1 MKSSAISL
9 VLSVILPLLGLGAFV
24 RAAVDIFSG
33 MDLTTEDSTDIAES
47 EIGELDESLPTC
59 VSDVYPM
66 DSIQFD
72 GKLFSLESINSTIRA
87 IPKAPPM
94 PDLTQTWSRFTN
106 IFQLPRISEMGLEL
120 KAIIDEYRAVGQVY
134 TNQWM
139 GFVKQRHQASM
150 AKVHATVTGINKKIH
165 DSFANYLEEFR
176 DVCLPDSNTCLRSI
190 QKGIASYE
198 QRLNDNVA
206 ACRMFAKRQVDQHEA
221 WIARERSL
229 LERPFLRVE
238 DCFAAG
244 RVGISLVSCVGN
256 MVGNVAKVATD
267 GMKRFSGAMANA
279 SDSLAV
285 RLGKFQE
292 CVVNRKKLLDRGQ
305 ERIAEQA
312 RECLQKQ
319 QQAQRPTTAAGG
331 VFGGDGE
338 EDVDDVF

>member
-9 VLSVILPLLGLGAFV
+9 VLSVILPLLGMGAFV

-33 MDLTTEDSTDIAES
+33 MDSTTEESTDIAES

-59 VSDVYPM
+59 VSDVYPK

-106 IFQLPRISEMGLEL
+106 MFQLPRISEMGQEL
-120 KAIIDEYRAVGQVY
+120 KTIIDEYRAVAQLY

-150 AKVHATVTGINKKIH
+150 AKVHATVTEINKKIH
-165 DSFANYLEEFR
+165 DSFANHLEEFR
-176 DVCLPDSNTCLRSI
+176 DVCLPDSNTCLQSI
-190 QKGIASYE
+190 QKGITSYE
-198 QRLNDNVA
+198 QRLNENVA

-221 WIARERSL
+221 WIERERSL

-267 GMKRFSGAMANA
+267 GMNRFSGAMANV
-279 SDSLAV
+279 SDSLTV

-305 ERIAEQA
+305 ERIAEHA
-312 RECLQKQ
+312 RGCLQKQ
-319 QQAQRPTTAAGG
+319 QQEQRPTSAGE